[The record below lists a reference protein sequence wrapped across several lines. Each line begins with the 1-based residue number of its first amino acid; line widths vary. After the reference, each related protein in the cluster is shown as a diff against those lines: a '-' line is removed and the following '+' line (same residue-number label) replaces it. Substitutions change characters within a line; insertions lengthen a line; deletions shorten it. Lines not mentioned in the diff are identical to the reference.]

1 MLSKKATSNL
11 TKEGFSANI
20 VLTKHRGAKMK
31 VLVRKVDYHN
41 LHNIIDTQ
49 QEKIDGLEKDKLD
62 LFTGYTVLIKT
73 IQEQK
78 EEIAQLKGENNGN

>member
-1 MLSKKATSNL
+1 M
-11 TKEGFSANI
+11 TKDGFSANI
-20 VLTKHRGAKMK
+20 VLTKQQGATMTDK
-31 VLVRKVDYHN
+31 N
-41 LHNIIDTQ
+41 LINLIKHQGERIA
-49 QEKIDGLEKDKLD
+49 GLEKDKLD

>member
-1 MLSKKATSNL
+1 M
-11 TKEGFSANI
+11 TKDGFSANI
-20 VLTKHRGAKMK
+20 VLTKQQGATMTDK
-31 VLVRKVDYHN
+31 N
-41 LHNIIDTQ
+41 LINLIKHQ

-78 EEIAQLKGENNGN
+78 EEIAQLKGE

>member
-1 MLSKKATSNL
+1 M

-20 VLTKHRGAKMK
+20 VLTKHRGATMEDK
-31 VLVRKVDYHN
+31 N
-41 LHNIIDTQ
+41 LINLITHQ

-78 EEIAQLKGENNGN
+78 EEIAQLKGE

>member
-1 MLSKKATSNL
+1 M

-20 VLTKHRGAKMK
+20 VLTKHRGATMEDK
-31 VLVRKVDYHN
+31 N
-41 LHNIIDTQ
+41 LINLITHQ

-78 EEIAQLKGENNGN
+78 EEIAQLIESKEQGF

>member
-1 MLSKKATSNL
+1 MEDKNL
-11 TKEGFSANI
+11 I
-20 VLTKHRGAKMK
+20 
-31 VLVRKVDYHN
+31 N
-41 LHNIIDTQ
+41 LITHQ

>member
-1 MLSKKATSNL
+1 M
-11 TKEGFSANI
+11 
-20 VLTKHRGAKMK
+20 VLRKHRGATM
-31 VLVRKVDYHN
+31 DYHN

-49 QEKIDGLEKDKLD
+49 EDKIYKLKKKIDSLEKDKLD
-62 LFTGYTVLIKT
+62 LFTGYTVLLKT

>member
-1 MLSKKATSNL
+1 M

-20 VLTKHRGAKMK
+20 VLTKHRGATMEDK
-31 VLVRKVDYHN
+31 N
-41 LHNIIDTQ
+41 LINLITHQ

>member
-1 MLSKKATSNL
+1 M
-11 TKEGFSANI
+11 
-20 VLTKHRGAKMK
+20 
-31 VLVRKVDYHN
+31 DYHN

-49 QEKIDGLEKDKLD
+49 EDKIYKLEKKIDSLEKDKLD
-62 LFTGYTVLIKT
+62 LFTGYTVLLKT

>member
-20 VLTKHRGAKMK
+20 VLTKHRGATMEDK
-31 VLVRKVDYHN
+31 N
-41 LHNIIDTQ
+41 LINLITHQ

>member
-1 MLSKKATSNL
+1 MEDKNL
-11 TKEGFSANI
+11 I
-20 VLTKHRGAKMK
+20 
-31 VLVRKVDYHN
+31 N
-41 LHNIIDTQ
+41 LRCLIKRIA
-49 QEKIDGLEKDKLD
+49 GLEKDKLD

>member
-1 MLSKKATSNL
+1 M

-20 VLTKHRGAKMK
+20 VLTKHRGATMEDK
-31 VLVRKVDYHN
+31 N
-41 LHNIIDTQ
+41 LINLRCLIKRIA
-49 QEKIDGLEKDKLD
+49 GLEKDKLD